1 MEEREGFEPSRRYRQ
16 LIFETS
22 ALNHSATS
30 PLGLEK
36 VLCAHTLYKRNL
48 SSILIKKEFFMYR
61 LLILLFP
68 MILHSEDVSQK
79 KIAEISVED
88 LTNIVRMIVQEAM
101 TNCTV
106 TGEMNGRA
114 KLNLDVEGEV
124 VARLECFF
132 EEEAVLTEEEPLVED
147 D

>member
-1 MEEREGFEPSRRYRQ
+1 M
-16 LIFETS
+16 
-22 ALNHSATS
+22 H
-30 PLGLEK
+30 
-36 VLCAHTLYKRNL
+36 
-48 SSILIKKEFFMYR
+48 R

-68 MILHSEDVSQK
+68 MLLQSEDLGEK

-124 VARLECFF
+124 VARLECSFD
-132 EEEAVLTEEEPLVED
+132 EEEVLTEEEQLTEKD
-147 D
+147 

>member
-1 MEEREGFEPSRRYRQ
+1 
-16 LIFETS
+16 
-22 ALNHSATS
+22 
-30 PLGLEK
+30 
-36 VLCAHTLYKRNL
+36 
-48 SSILIKKEFFMYR
+48 MYR
-61 LLILLFP
+61 LLILLVP
-68 MILHSEDVSQK
+68 MILHSEDVSEK

-124 VARLECFF
+124 VARLECSF
-132 EEEAVLTEEEPLVED
+132 EEKEVLTQEESPVEE
-147 D
+147 

>member
-1 MEEREGFEPSRRYRQ
+1 
-16 LIFETS
+16 
-22 ALNHSATS
+22 
-30 PLGLEK
+30 
-36 VLCAHTLYKRNL
+36 
-48 SSILIKKEFFMYR
+48 
-61 LLILLFP
+61 
-68 MILHSEDVSQK
+68 
-79 KIAEISVED
+79 
-88 LTNIVRMIVQEAM
+88 M

-132 EEEAVLTEEEPLVED
+132 DEEEVLTEEEPLVED